1 MTIPAALAYGA
12 VHFPNHIAYIEAD
25 RRVTWSQLRALVRET
40 AAGLIELGLQKSDRV
55 AICAENS
62 IDWIVVYQAAILAG
76 AATALVYYDLAP
88 AEIESQIARPGCRLL
103 FASQGV
109 LGKITPPAC
118 VEHVVAI
125 ADGVALHNLAEQA
138 RSPLST
144 HREST
149 DPGVSPEDLAA
160 IIYTSGTTGGAKG
173 VMLSHRNLMSNCH
186 AVLQTLDVSADDSVL
201 LVLPM
206 HHAMPFLAAVIL
218 PSLVG
223 AHFVMENDL
232 RRIRDRLLEHRPTI
246 LFGVPALFDVV
257 YRNILTRAES
267 EGRLKL
273 FLALQKLVVG
283 VKKLTGINLGHL
295 VFRQVHQ
302 ALGGRLRFLVSG
314 GAALSPRT
322 ALAFFSLGLPLLQG
336 WGMSEAAPAVA
347 LQRFDKRRF
356 RYTRYYESHV
366 GSVGPALPG
375 VEVRL
380 VDVPEK
386 GISVAESGEGEVHI
400 RGDNVFVGYW
410 DAPEATAAAIQDGW
424 LRTGDLARIDKDGNI
439 YLTGRSKYVI
449 VLDSGEKVI
458 PEELEENLASS
469 DLISD
474 VCVVGRNVRDRVQVT
489 AVVYPDVEAAHVRS
503 VSDES
508 SLSTLLREDI
518 DHLSKR
524 LAAYKR
530 IARIELSDA
539 PLPRTAL
546 QKVARGHIA
555 DDYEFDYEKWNESG
569 G

>member
-1 MTIPAALAYGA
+1 MPPTERPTTIPEALAYGA
-12 VHFPNHIAYIEAD
+12 THFPNHIAYVEAD
-25 RRVTWSQLRALVRET
+25 RRVTWHELNALARDT
-40 AAGLIELGLQKSDRV
+40 AAGLIELGLQKGDRV

-62 IDWIVVYQAAILAG
+62 IDWIVAYHATVLVG
-76 AATALVYYDLAP
+76 AAAALVYYDLAP
-88 AEIESQIARPGCRLL
+88 AEIESQIARPACRLL
-103 FASQGV
+103 FASPSV
-109 LGKITPPAC
+109 LTKVKAPACIQHVVVISDPPANGSD
-118 VEHVVAI
+118 EQKLAI
-125 ADGVALHNLAEQA
+125 GSLWVSATEASRSDLANRA
-138 RSPLST
+138 PA
-144 HREST
+144 
-149 DPGVSPEDLAA
+149 PEDLAA
-160 IIYTSGTTGGAKG
+160 VIYTSGTTGGAKG

-232 RRIRDRLLEHRPTI
+232 RRIRDRLREHRPTI

-257 YRNILTRAES
+257 YRNVLARAES
-267 EGRLKL
+267 EGRLHL
-273 FLALQKLVVG
+273 FLALQKLVIG
-283 VKKLTGINLGHL
+283 VKKLTGVNIGHIA
-295 VFRQVHQ
+295 FKQVHR

-375 VEVRL
+375 VQVRL

-386 GISVAESGEGEVHI
+386 GISVAESGEGEVYI
-400 RGDNVFVGYW
+400 RGDNVFMGYW
-410 DAPEATAAAIQDGW
+410 DAPVETAEAIQDGW
-424 LRTGDLARIDKDGNI
+424 LRTGDLARIDNDGNI

-458 PEELEENLASS
+458 P
-469 DLISD
+469 
-474 VCVVGRNVRDRVQVT
+474 GR
-489 AVVYPDVEAAHVRS
+489 
-503 VSDES
+503 
-508 SLSTLLREDI
+508 
-518 DHLSKR
+518 
-524 LAAYKR
+524 
-530 IARIELSDA
+530 ARRQ
-539 PLPRTAL
+539 PRC
-546 QKVARGHIA
+546 Q
-555 DDYEFDYEKWNESG
+555 
-569 G
+569 